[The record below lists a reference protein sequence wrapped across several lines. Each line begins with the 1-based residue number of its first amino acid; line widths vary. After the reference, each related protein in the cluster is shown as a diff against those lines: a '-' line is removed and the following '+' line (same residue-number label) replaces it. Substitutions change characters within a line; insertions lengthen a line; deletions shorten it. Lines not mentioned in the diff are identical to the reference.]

1 MSDLIS
7 RKALIKEL
15 QELSTLEAI
24 SDRTG
29 DMMFWVDKKAV
40 YKIIENLPTIQPQ
53 GIDKDRLIEFL
64 KEQLRDWEDMKFRY
78 VNGADCGL
86 SAIEDVLEWVNQQP
100 TTDGWI
106 PVSSE
111 GRKGLLGRV
120 AEYFKEWDG
129 QEPAP
134 TMQMSID
141 DLRTIAA
148 MNVERCALQEEVR
161 KLRLPQPYK
170 ESE

>member
-1 MSDLIS
+1 MIDEKKLWDERPEWLNPIQEGREDFNEGWNACNGHWLDLI
-7 RKALIKEL
+7 KA
-15 QELSTLEAI
+15 Q
-24 SDRTG
+24 
-29 DMMFWVDKKAV
+29 
-40 YKIIENLPTIQPQ
+40 PTIQ
-53 GIDKDRLIEFL
+53 GIDKLIE
-64 KEQLRDWEDMKFRY
+64 
-78 VNGADCGL
+78 
-86 SAIEDVLEWVNQQP
+86 AIETLERELSRQINVGAFGSILNSVNAIKSLIIKQQP
-100 TTDGWI
+100 ADGWI
-106 PVSSE
+106 PVSSK
-111 GRKGLLGRV
+111 GRKGLLGRI

-170 ESE
+170 EEK